1 MKIAKRR
8 YSMTLRAEK
17 AAETRRRIV
26 DSAMA
31 LYSDRPIEDFTLD
44 EIAERAGTTV
54 QTVLRAYGSKESL
67 LIAALHRFAE
77 GGASLKPTPPGD
89 VPAAISAI
97 YDLYEAM
104 GDLLIQRLGDERR
117 RPATKPELD
126 AGRANHRAWVEKI
139 FTPLV
144 EGEPK
149 AVRRLTLDAI
159 TAATDVYVWQKLRRD
174 MGLNR
179 NAAERVVRRLIMG
192 GMREEETGGEYSVA
206 QLVRRRE
213 SAA

>member
-1 MKIAKRR
+1 MEIVKRR
-8 YSMTLRAEK
+8 YSMTRRAEK
-17 AAETRRRIV
+17 AVETRRRIV

-31 LYSDRPIEDFTLD
+31 LYADRPIEDFTLD

-77 GGASLKPTPPGD
+77 GGASLKLTPPGD
-89 VPAAISAI
+89 APAAVSAI

-139 FTPLV
+139 FAPMV
-144 EGEPK
+144 EGEPE
-149 AVRRLTLDAI
+149 ALRHLTLDAI

-174 MGLNR
+174 MD
-179 NAAERVVRRLIMG
+179 
-192 GMREEETGGEYSVA
+192 
-206 QLVRRRE
+206 
-213 SAA
+213 SAALWPSGSCAT